1 MKPELARE
9 LWNSLLLLLAS
20 ATWGMGFVAAKWAFV
35 TLTPLYFI
43 FFRFLIASIF
53 MVLLCGPKR
62 LKTLSKKDILP
73 ACLLG
78 TAFGAALLI
87 QAVGLNLTSASN
99 AALLTGTYIVIV
111 PFIGIF
117 WKRKL
122 HWADVVIA
130 LVALVGLALF
140 SLQDDFTVGIGDLV
154 VLLCALSFAVH
165 CLLVD
170 RYAHQYDG
178 LVLNFGQL
186 VVATVWAGL
195 CALLFEPAPD
205 LRNLDGG
212 AIFGL
217 LYCAIVASALG
228 RYLQVYTQKSLSPA
242 TAAIIMTSQSVFGA
256 VFGFLFLHEVLFFR
270 QYISAAILVL
280 CMVVAVLWPHLRQK
294 KETTLPPEQPDAP
307 EQIEQI
313 TQMEEIG

>member
-1 MKPELARE
+1 MKPELAHE

-53 MVLLCGPKR
+53 MALLCGPKR

-78 TAFGAALLI
+78 TAFGSAFII

-99 AALLTGTYIVIV
+99 TALLTGTYIVIV

-117 WKRKL
+117 WKRKP
-122 HWADVVIA
+122 HWQDVAIA
-130 LVALVGLALF
+130 LAALLGLALF
-140 SLQDDFTVGIGDLV
+140 SLQADFTIGLGDMV
-154 VLLCALSFAVH
+154 VILCAFAFAFQ

-170 RYAHQYDG
+170 QYANRYDG

-186 VVATVWAGL
+186 VVATVWAGI
-195 CALLFEPAPD
+195 CALIFEPAPD
-205 LRNLDGG
+205 LRALDDG

-256 VFGFLFLHEVLFFR
+256 IFGFLFLHEVFFFR
-270 QYISAAILVL
+270 QYIGAAILVL
-280 CMVVAVLWPHLRQK
+280 CMVVAVLWPYWRQK
-294 KETTLPPEQPDAP
+294 RGKPLPPKQSAE
-307 EQIEQI
+307 EQIP
-313 TQMEEIG
+313 QMEEIG